1 MRGRQ
6 AAPRYHANGIWIR
19 GSPMAAVRPL
29 AIAVTAFCLFI
40 SGEVMAFDIEAHRGG
55 RALFPENTLVAF
67 ANALSMGVNTLELD
81 IGVARDAAIIV
92 SHERKLNPDLARDA
106 NGIYV
111 ATPGIPFVQ
120 LSLAEVKKY
129 DVGRIRPGSA
139 YAAQFPDQHSVP
151 GTPI

>member
-1 MRGRQ
+1 MVAYR
-6 AAPRYHANGIWIR
+6 
-19 GSPMAAVRPL
+19 SVSF
-29 AIAVTAFCLFI
+29 VTVALWVVV
-40 SGEVMAFDIEAHRGG
+40 GAKAMAFDIEAHRGG
-55 RALFPENTLVAF
+55 RALFPENTLQSF

-111 ATPGIPFVQ
+111 APPGIPFVQ

-139 YAAQFPDQHSVP
+139 YAAQFPD
-151 GTPI
+151 